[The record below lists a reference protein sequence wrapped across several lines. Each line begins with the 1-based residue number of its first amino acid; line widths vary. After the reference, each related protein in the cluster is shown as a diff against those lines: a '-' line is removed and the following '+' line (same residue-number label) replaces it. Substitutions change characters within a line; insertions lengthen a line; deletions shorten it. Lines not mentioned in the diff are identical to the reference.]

1 MTPKLAPDSTE
12 ESMVLDERI
21 IYQGMWFKGKQKS
34 DAAVDQDA
42 IKKLDSFIADK
53 KLGSPKKK
61 KRIGH

>member
-1 MTPKLAPDSTE
+1 
-12 ESMVLDERI
+12 MVLDERI